1 MCIRDSTYP
10 YVDTARSDA
19 VVEHEATTTRISEE
33 RLFYCQQRGIAP
45 QDATALIVGGF
56 CQAVLEELPME
67 FALEAKA
74 LLAVSLEGAVG

>member
-1 MCIRDSTYP
+1 MPVT
-10 YVDTARSDA
+10 VDALPAQIFLD
-19 VVEHEATTTRISEE
+19 
-33 RLFYCQQRGIAP
+33 RLINDCLELPIGK
-45 QDATALIVGGF
+45 LEVGDQF

>member
-1 MCIRDSTYP
+1 VDVARD
-10 YVDTARSDA
+10 DA

-56 CQAVLEELPME
+56 CQAVLDELPME